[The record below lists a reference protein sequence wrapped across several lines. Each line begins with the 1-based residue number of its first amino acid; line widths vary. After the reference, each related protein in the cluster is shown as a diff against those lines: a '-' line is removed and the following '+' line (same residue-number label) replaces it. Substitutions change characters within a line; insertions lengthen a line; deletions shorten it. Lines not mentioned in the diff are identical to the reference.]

1 MNRIITIGR
10 EFGSGGR
17 EIGRA
22 LAEKL
27 QIAYYDHEI
36 VTEISKRTDLAVDY
50 IQRIQE
56 KRPFPFM
63 NITVGRSFWTAPST
77 VLEQQLTILKQE
89 SEIIRE
95 MAERSDCVIVGRCA
109 DYVLR
114 DNKPFRLFFYAEM
127 DYKLARCRE
136 KQHDSEVLSDRE
148 LRKQIKQ
155 MDKNRSEY
163 YELLSGQTW
172 GAKENYDLCV
182 NTTNADL
189 KSLVSGIA
197 AFL

>member
-36 VTEISKRTDLAVDY
+36 VTELSKRTKLAADY

-56 KRPFPFM
+56 KRPFPLM
-63 NITVGRSFWTAPST
+63 SITVGRSFWAAPSP
-77 VLEQQLTILKQE
+77 VMEQQLSVLRQE
-89 SEIIRE
+89 SEILRE

-114 DNKPFRLFFYAEM
+114 DYHPFRLFFYAEM

-136 KQHDSEVLSDRE
+136 KGHDPETMNDWE
-148 LRKQIKQ
+148 LRRQIKQ

-163 YELLSGQTW
+163 YELLSSQIW

-189 KSLVSGIA
+189 KPLVSGIA

>member
-22 LAEKL
+22 LADKL

-36 VTEISKRTDLAVDY
+36 VTELSKRTELAADY

-56 KRPFPFM
+56 KRPFPLM
-63 NITVGRSFWTAPST
+63 GITVGCSFWVPPGPA
-77 VLEQQLTILKQE
+77 LEQQLAVLRQE
-89 SEIIRE
+89 SDILRE
-95 MAERSDCVIVGRCA
+95 MAARSDCVIVGRCA

-114 DNKPFRLFFYAEM
+114 DYRPFRLFFYAEM

-136 KQHDSEVLSDRE
+136 KGHDPEAMSDRE
-148 LRKQIKQ
+148 LRRQIKQ
-155 MDKNRSEY
+155 MDKNRSAY
-163 YELLSGQTW
+163 YELLSSQTW

-182 NTTNADL
+182 NTTYADL
-189 KSLVSGIA
+189 KTLVSGIT